1 MPPGGA
7 SRAGGGSESPGY
19 EARAP
24 EAISAPGSAPPGRP
38 GAPGARPRRP
48 PPAGAGGGRRAGE
61 RAPTS
66 PLYRFTGAGGAR
78 GVVSG
83 AARR

>member
-19 EARAP
+19 EAWAA
-24 EAISAPGSAPPGRP
+24 EAISEPGSAPPGRP
-38 GAPGARPRRP
+38 GARPRRS
-48 PPAGAGGGRRAGE
+48 PAAVRRRAGE
-61 RAPTS
+61 RAATS
-66 PLYRFTGAGGAR
+66 PLYRFTGADGAR